1 MLQFGNIS
9 FKSTGKKKTTTNA
22 ILITSARD
30 CWLIKPTSNHRS
42 DSTRKKKDYN
52 LKTVFHFRR
61 LLLSACLWR
70 TSGKRQRTRNPKIQ

>member
-9 FKSTGKKKTTTNA
+9 FKSTEKNQNT

-30 CWLIKPTSNHRS
+30 YWLIKPTSNQES
-42 DSTRKKKDYN
+42 DSIRKKKDFN

-61 LLLSACLWR
+61 LLLIACLWR
-70 TSGKRQRTRNPKIQ
+70 TSGKRQRTCNPKIQ